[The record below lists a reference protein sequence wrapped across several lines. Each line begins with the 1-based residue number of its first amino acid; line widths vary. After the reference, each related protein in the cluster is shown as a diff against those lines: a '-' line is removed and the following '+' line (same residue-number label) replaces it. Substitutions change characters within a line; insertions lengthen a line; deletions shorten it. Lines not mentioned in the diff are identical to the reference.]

1 MFPSPISFF
10 KALRCAQNCQSTT
23 SPPVSWSGSH
33 MLQTTSLLV
42 RSRESGA
49 WVTDDCQAA
58 QGCLFLDTFHLPQK
72 KVEVSFYHSHLNFLC
87 CIYLNLFLINS
98 VTSDFI
104 CEKLYSS
111 QGGLSYILITNNPQI
126 SMAQNNKGFL
136 LTLSHDH
143 A

>member
-1 MFPSPISFF
+1 MDGIAKAPPTLLCPEVEATCCRRFPCWCRAERQEP
-10 KALRCAQNCQSTT
+10 
-23 SPPVSWSGSH
+23 
-33 MLQTTSLLV
+33 
-42 RSRESGA
+42 
-49 WVTDDCQAA
+49 DDCRAA

-72 KVEVSFYHSHLNFLC
+72 KVKVSFCHSHFNFLC
-87 CIYLNLFLINS
+87 CIYLSLFLINS

-111 QGGLSYILITNNPQI
+111 QSGLSYILITNNPQI
-126 SMAQNNKGFL
+126 SMAQNNKGFF